1 MHALLLASR
10 VLAAAPGYTQTQ
22 PPGTNGLTTI
32 LSWGAW
38 LVSFLCVAGILIV
51 AGTMAV
57 AHHRGGDG
65 SQSAAKLG
73 YVLGACVLGA
83 AASAIAGALI

>member
-1 MHALLLASR
+1 MHPVVLASR

-22 PPGTNGLTTI
+22 PPGTQGLTTI

-38 LVSFLCVAGILIV
+38 LVAFLCVAGILVV

-65 SQSAAKLG
+65 AQSASRLG
-73 YVLGACVLGA
+73 WVLGACVLGA
-83 AASAIAGALI
+83 SASALAGALI